1 MTSQSNS
8 VTSTHFEKNGEKN
21 GEHNGVS
28 KKKLTKMAPPSLMKK
43 IVASHHWYCLA
54 VVSAMISAAQINPKY
69 KAFYELQYR
78 NPGTGLYTK
87 GIEDLYFVT
96 FSIFAIVFLRWLVQN
111 TFLLAIARLFDIKN
125 PKKLTKF
132 KEAGYFFMWHST
144 IWIYSF
150 IIILPENWLF
160 DMTQHWAGYPHLWFR
175 WQFKLIYL
183 IQFAFW
189 ISCVFVLLIEDKRK
203 DFIQML
209 LHHFVTIGLI
219 SVSYLMN
226 YTRIGSAVLLNQ
238 DIADILLYLSKLLN
252 YAKLQFMCTICF
264 GVFALVWF
272 VTRHG
277 VFFAILYSIYNAAYE
292 PIPHEWAPEKDYY
305 FAMPVRNGFLIALSI
320 LQILLLFW
328 FVLIFKVI
336 KKSFAIGI
344 QDIRSD
350 SDEEIEKKIVPTQ
363 KEEKHEEKKAK

>member
-1 MTSQSNS
+1 
-8 VTSTHFEKNGEKN
+8 
-21 GEHNGVS
+21 
-28 KKKLTKMAPPSLMKK
+28 
-43 IVASHHWYCLA
+43 
-54 VVSAMISAAQINPKY
+54 MISAAQINPKY

-78 NPGTGLYTK
+78 NPETGLYTK

-96 FSIFAIVFLRWLVQN
+96 FLCFALMFLRWLVQS
-111 TFLLAIARLFDIKN
+111 TVLMGIARLFGIKN
-125 PKKLTKF
+125 PIKLTKF
-132 KEAGYFFMWHST
+132 KEAGYFFIWHST

-150 IIILPENWLF
+150 AVIMPENWLF

-183 IQFAFW
+183 MQFAFW
-189 ISCVFVLLIEDKRK
+189 ISCVFVLLIEEKRK
-203 DFIQML
+203 DFIEML

-252 YAKLQFMCTICF
+252 YAKYQFLCTICF

-272 VTRHG
+272 FTRHG
-277 VFFAILYSIYNAAYE
+277 VFFAIIYSIYNAAYE

-305 FAMPVRNGFLIALSI
+305 FTVPVRNGFLIALSL
-320 LQILLLFW
+320 LQLLLLFW
-328 FVLIFKVI
+328 FSLIFKVI
-336 KKSFAIGI
+336 NKSYAIGI

-350 SDEEIEKKIVPTQ
+350 SDEEPAKIVPTQ
-363 KEEKHEEKKAK
+363 HEEKKSKINTNQRNELIFCCLYILSCY